1 MINILHICFKEF
13 IFLFLLVKC
22 SSAPWVL
29 LCSLGPRDVSLT
41 LLNKQALP
49 PPPFAFCI
57 PEIDQLACTLSLVSQ
72 HHRTAVFLNGSCKF
86 CAPYLKGNID
96 SLVFSLPFTPPA
108 IKLTGRNLICFLP
121 SKAIL
126 LQSPLKIPASV
137 KVCTS

>member
-1 MINILHICFKEF
+1 MINILYVLKNSFFSFSWSSIPQRHGCCCVLWDRETCPSP
-13 IFLFLLVKC
+13 FLTT
-22 SSAPWVL
+22 
-29 LCSLGPRDVSLT
+29 R
-41 LLNKQALP
+41 

-57 PEIDQLACTLSLVSQ
+57 PEIAQLACTLSLVSQ
-72 HHRTAVFLNGSCKF
+72 RHRTAVFLNGSCMF
-86 CAPYLKGNID
+86 CAPFLEGNID